1 MGCSDRPGLTPLAEG
16 LAQLLDRLVPL
27 AGVESVALADSL
39 GRVTA
44 TAIRA
49 ESPVPAWD
57 NSAMD
62 GYALRRADLLADKP
76 LPVQGRSLA
85 GQPYTEPLRPGYCIR
100 VMTGAV
106 LPAGCDAVVMQ
117 EDAEVS
123 DAGVTFDKVP
133 EEGNNIRRAGEDCRA
148 GDRLLPEG
156 QRIRPQDVALL
167 ASVGCAEVSVRPQ
180 LKVGLLATGD
190 ELRQP
195 HEPLGMGD
203 LYDSNRPAL
212 HAMLSRLGVEVHDYG
227 VVADDPDQLRTVLQQ
242 ADADCDLVL
251 TSGGVSVGEAD
262 YTRQILGELGEIDIW
277 KLAIKP
283 GKPLAFGRLSDS
295 WFIGLPGNPVSSLVT
310 FHLVA
315 ARAIRRL
322 QGQPDRPLAQLSAIT
337 TDALYKTPG
346 RMDFQRG
353 VWRQGEGWVE
363 VRSSRTQQGSH
374 ILGSMTEAN
383 CYIALEQER
392 GPVEPGETVT
402 LWLFDE
408 LFGG

>member
-1 MGCSDRPGLTPLAEG
+1 MGCSDKPGLQPLDAGLDQLLTRITPLEG
-16 LAQLLDRLVPL
+16 S
-27 AGVESVALADSL
+27 ETVALTNSL
-39 GRVTA
+39 GRITA
-44 TAIRA
+44 KAVRA
-49 ESPVPAWD
+49 ETPVPAWD

-76 LPVQGRSLA
+76 LPIQGRSLA
-85 GQPYTEPLRPGYCIR
+85 GQPYTEPLKPGYCVR

-117 EDAEVS
+117 EEAEVS
-123 DAGVTFDKVP
+123 DDGVVFHKVP
-133 EEGNNIRRAGEDCRA
+133 EEGNNIRHAGDDCRV

-156 QRIRPQDVALL
+156 HRIRPQDLALL
-167 ASVGCAEVSVRPQ
+167 ASVGCAEVSVRPR
-180 LKVGLLATGD
+180 LKVALLATGD

-195 HEPLGMGD
+195 GEALNVGD

-212 HAMLSRLGVEVHDYG
+212 YALLERLGVQVHDFG
-227 VVADDPDQLRTVLQQ
+227 VVADDPDALREVLQQ
-242 ADADCDLVL
+242 ADASCDLII

-262 YTRQILGELGEIDIW
+262 YTRQVLGELGEIELW

-283 GKPLAFGRLSDS
+283 GKPLAFGRLNRS

-322 QGQPDRPLAQLSAIT
+322 QGQPDQPLAQLTAVT
-337 TDALYKTPG
+337 TDALHKTPG

-353 VWRQGEGWVE
+353 VWRQTEHGVE
-363 VRSSRTQQGSH
+363 VRSSRTQQASH

-383 CYIALEQER
+383 CYIALEQDR

-402 LWLFDE
+402 LWLFDG
-408 LFGG
+408 LFAD

>member
-1 MGCSDRPGLTPLAEG
+1 MGCSDRPGLMPLADG
-16 LAQLLDRLVPL
+16 LAHLLERLVPL
-27 AGVESVALADSL
+27 SGAGSVALADSV
-39 GRVTA
+39 GRITA
-44 TAIRA
+44 ASIRA
-49 ESPVPAWD
+49 EAPVPAWD

-76 LPVQGRSLA
+76 LPIQGRSLA
-85 GQPYTEPLRPGYCIR
+85 GQPYTEPLKPGYCVR

-117 EDAEVS
+117 EEAEVS
-123 DAGVTFDKVP
+123 DRGVTFEKVP
-133 EEGNNIRRAGEDCRA
+133 EQGNNIRRAGEDCRA

-156 QRIRPQDVALL
+156 HCIRPQDVALL
-167 ASVGCAEVSVRPQ
+167 ASVGCAEVSVRPR

-195 HEPLGMGD
+195 DETLGVGD

-212 HAMLSRLGVEVHDYG
+212 HALLARLGVQVNDYG
-227 VVADDPDQLRTVLQQ
+227 VVADDPDALRQVLQQ
-242 ADADCDLVL
+242 ADTECDLVI

-262 YTRQILGELGEIDIW
+262 YTRQVLGELGDIEIW

-283 GKPLAFGRLSDS
+283 GKPLAFGRLSNS

-315 ARAIRRL
+315 TRAIRQL
-322 QGQPDRPLAQLSAIT
+322 QGQPDKALPSLRATTTEAIR
-337 TDALYKTPG
+337 KTPG

-353 VWRQGEGWVE
+353 VWRQTETGVE
-363 VRSSRTQQGSH
+363 VRPTRAQQASH
-374 ILGSMTEAN
+374 ILGSLTEAN
-383 CYIALEQER
+383 CYIALEQDR
-392 GPVEPGETVT
+392 GSVAAGETVT
-402 LWLFDE
+402 LWLFDA
-408 LFGG
+408 LFSS

>member
-1 MGCSDRPGLTPLAEG
+1 MGCSDRPGMLSLDTGLEQLLLRLTPIEG
-16 LAQLLDRLVPL
+16 SESVPL
-27 AGVESVALADSL
+27 ASSL
-39 GRVTA
+39 GRITA
-44 TAIRA
+44 NAVRA
-49 ESPVPAWD
+49 ETPVPAWD

-76 LPVQGRSLA
+76 LPIQGRSLA
-85 GQPYTEPLRPGYCIR
+85 GQPYTEPLRPGYCVR

-117 EDAEVS
+117 EEAEVS
-123 DAGVTFDKVP
+123 DAGVMFHKVP
-133 EEGNNIRRAGEDCRA
+133 DDGNNIRRAGEDCRV

-156 QRIRPQDVALL
+156 HRIRPQDIALL
-167 ASVGCAEVSVRPQ
+167 ASVGCAQISVRPR
-180 LKVGLLATGD
+180 LKVALLATGD

-195 HEPLGMGD
+195 GEALITGD

-212 HAMLSRLGVEVHDYG
+212 HALLERLSVEVHDFG
-227 VVADDPDQLRTVLQQ
+227 VVADDPDALRAVLQQ
-242 ADADCDLVL
+242 ADASCDLVI

-262 YTRQILGELGEIDIW
+262 YTRQVLGELGEIELW

-283 GKPLAFGRLSDS
+283 GKPLAFGRLSRS
-295 WFIGLPGNPVSSLVT
+295 WFIGLPGNPVSALVT

-315 ARAIRRL
+315 ARSIRRL

-353 VWRQGEGWVE
+353 VWRQGEGRVE

-408 LFGG
+408 LFGC

>member
-1 MGCSDRPGLTPLAEG
+1 MGCSDRPGLMPLADG
-16 LAQLLDRLVPL
+16 LAHLLDRLTPL
-27 AGVESVALADSL
+27 QGAESVALADSL

-44 TAIRA
+44 AAIRA
-49 ESPVPAWD
+49 ETPVPAWD

-85 GQPYTEPLRPGYCIR
+85 GKPFTEALKPSHCVR

-117 EDAEVS
+117 EEAEVS
-123 DAGVTFDKVP
+123 DAGVTFDRVP
-133 EEGNNIRRAGEDCRA
+133 EAGNNIRRAGEDCRV
-148 GDRLLPEG
+148 GDRLLAEG
-156 QRIRPQDVALL
+156 HCIRPQDIALL
-167 ASVGCAEVSVRPQ
+167 ASVGCAHLSVRPP

-195 HEPLGMGD
+195 GEALGAGD

-212 HAMLSRLGVEVHDYG
+212 RALLQRLGVTLRDYG
-227 VVADDPDQLRTVLQQ
+227 LVADDPDALRAVLQQ
-242 ADADCDLVL
+242 ADADCDLVI

-262 YTRQILGELGEIDIW
+262 FTRQVLAELGEIEIW

-322 QGQPDRPLAQLSAIT
+322 QGQPDQALPTLSAVIT
-337 TDALYKTPG
+337 EPIRKTPG

-353 VWRQGEGWVE
+353 IWRQTERGVE
-363 VRSSRTQQGSH
+363 VRPTRAQQASH

-392 GPVEPGETVT
+392 GPVAAGDSVT
-402 LWLFDE
+402 LWLFDD
-408 LFGG
+408 LFG

>member
-1 MGCSDRPGLTPLAEG
+1 MGCSERPGLMPLAAG
-16 LAQLLDRLVPL
+16 LEHLLNRLEPVQGSASVPL
-27 AGVESVALADSL
+27 SESL

-44 TAIRA
+44 TDVRA
-49 ESPVPAWD
+49 ETPVPAWD

-85 GQPYTEPLRPGYCIR
+85 GRPFTEPLKPGHCVRI
-100 VMTGAV
+100 MTGAV

-117 EDAEVS
+117 EDVEVT
-123 DAGVTFDKVP
+123 DQGVLIDQVP
-133 EEGNNIRRAGEDCRA
+133 EDGNNIRRAGEDCRS

-156 QRIRPQDVALL
+156 HRIRPQDLALL
-167 ASVGCAEVSVRPQ
+167 ASVGCAEVAVKPR
-180 LKVGLLATGD
+180 LRVALLTSGD

-195 HEPLGMGD
+195 GEALGAGD
-203 LYDSNRPAL
+203 LYDSNRPGLGAL
-212 HAMLSRLGVEVHDYG
+212 LQRLGAEVLDLG
-227 VVADDPDQLRTVLQQ
+227 VLPDDPDALRQAFKQ
-242 ADADCDLVL
+242 ADADCDLVIS
-251 TSGGVSVGEAD
+251 SGGVSVGEAD
-262 YTRQILGELGEIDIW
+262 YTRQVLGELGDIEFW

-283 GKPLAFGRLSDS
+283 GKPLAFGRLSNS

-315 ARAIRRL
+315 ARAIRYL
-322 QGQPDRPLAQLSAIT
+322 QGQPDTALPLLTAT
-337 TDALYKTPG
+337 TTEPLKKTPG

-353 VWRQGEGWVE
+353 VWRQTERGVE
-363 VRSSRTQQGSH
+363 VRPSRAHQASH

-392 GPVEPGETVT
+392 GSVEAGETVT
-402 LWLFDE
+402 LWLFDA
-408 LFGG
+408 LFED

>member
-1 MGCSDRPGLTPLAEG
+1 MGCSDRPGLMPLADG
-16 LAQLLDRLVPL
+16 LAHLLDRLVPL
-27 AGVESVALADSL
+27 AGLESVALSDSL

-76 LPVQGRSLA
+76 LNVQGRSLA
-85 GQPYTEPLRPGYCIR
+85 GQPFTQALKPGHCVR

-123 DAGVTFDKVP
+123 DNGVTFDKVP

-156 QRIRPQDVALL
+156 HRIRPQDLALL
-167 ASVGCAEVSVRPQ
+167 ASVGCAEVSVRSQ

-195 HEPLGMGD
+195 HETLGMGD

-212 HAMLSRLGVEVHDYG
+212 NAMLSRLGVQVHDYG
-227 VVADDPDQLRTVLQQ
+227 VVADDPDQLRTMLQQ
-242 ADADCDLVL
+242 ADADCDLVI

-262 YTRQILGELGEIDIW
+262 YTRQILGELGEIEIW

-315 ARAIRRL
+315 TRAIRKL
-322 QGQPDRPLAQLSAIT
+322 QGQPDKALPTLSAT
-337 TDALYKTPG
+337 TTEAIKKTPG

-353 VWRQGEGWVE
+353 VWRQTERGVE
-363 VRSSRTQQGSH
+363 VRPTRAQQASH

-383 CYIALEQER
+383 CYIALEQDR
-392 GPVEPGETVT
+392 GRVAAGETVT

-408 LFGG
+408 VMGS